1 MDNNL
6 PYIYI
11 FLSFLISFISI
22 HFFIKQ
28 ASYLKLIDH
37 PDKRKVHK
45 NSTPIIGGLGIIF
58 TFFIIFLFSN
68 IIGIKIISFSKFEL
82 FVLLSGSIIIILT
95 GLIDDIKGISAFNKF
110 LFQIIAASIVV
121 IGIKNFQ
128 LVNWPLSDY
137 FNSNIYNSILSIFYI
152 VSILNAMNLIDGLD
166 ALAGGISIIITISFI
181 FLSLLS
187 GLAIEDIYIL
197 FILLG
202 SLTGF
207 IIYNKP
213 PAKTFLGDS
222 GSLFIGWIFSII
234 SLMYAQK
241 TSFSLSILI
250 PIMSLGLP
258 AFDVIF
264 VMLKRFNNKHDY
276 NLKVRF
282 KNIFTPDN
290 NHLHHLIISSGVS
303 KKKTIFLLYFLAII
317 TNCIAIYS
325 YMKSVNLVYGI
336 IIILLMIFTIRY
348 LFLWLIKNRN
358 INK

>member
-1 MDNNL
+1 
-6 PYIYI
+6 
-11 FLSFLISFISI
+11 
-22 HFFIKQ
+22 
-28 ASYLKLIDH
+28 
-37 PDKRKVHK
+37 
-45 NSTPIIGGLGIIF
+45 
-58 TFFIIFLFSN
+58 
-68 IIGIKIISFSKFEL
+68 
-82 FVLLSGSIIIILT
+82 
-95 GLIDDIKGISAFNKF
+95 
-110 LFQIIAASIVV
+110 
-121 IGIKNFQ
+121 
-128 LVNWPLSDY
+128 
-137 FNSNIYNSILSIFYI
+137 
-152 VSILNAMNLIDGLD
+152 MNLIDGLD